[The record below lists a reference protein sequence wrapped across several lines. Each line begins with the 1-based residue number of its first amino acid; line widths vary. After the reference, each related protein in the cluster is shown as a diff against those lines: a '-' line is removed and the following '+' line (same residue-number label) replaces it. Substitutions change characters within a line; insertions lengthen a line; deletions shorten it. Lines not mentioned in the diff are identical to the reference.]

1 MGSLKKYSGLTT
13 KVKAMR
19 SRLLSSSEYELIM
32 ECGTVSEVAQILKSR
47 DGYRYILE
55 DSDSTDIHRETLE
68 YAIKY
73 SGYRD
78 FTKLYKF
85 SNLSQRK
92 YLKLFFLS
100 YEVELVKKALR
111 SASAEYMT
119 PNQRSYIEEFMNKYS
134 KVPFGKLNE
143 ATAIEEKV
151 RLLEGTI
158 YYEPLKMTLDAG
170 KGELYDLELA
180 LDMFYFKYIWKKR
193 RVSFSNEELKSFT
206 DTVGTEVDMLN
217 LTWIYRA
224 KTFYGMTQSEVA
236 ALIIPIYHKIKKP
249 QVLKLIETSDVHE
262 LIGEIGKTAYGRHF
276 TPDTF
281 KKMELDR
288 KIKELVGRVYEKY
301 YRLEPYSMAVMSGYL
316 HDKDKE
322 INRLISI
329 VECIRYG
336 YSTEET
342 VKAVQ

>member
-1 MGSLKKYSGLTT
+1 
-13 KVKAMR
+13 
-19 SRLLSSSEYELIM
+19 
-32 ECGTVSEVAQILKSR
+32 
-47 DGYRYILE
+47 
-55 DSDSTDIHRETLE
+55 
-68 YAIKY
+68 
-73 SGYRD
+73 
-78 FTKLYKF
+78 
-85 SNLSQRK
+85 
-92 YLKLFFLS
+92 
-100 YEVELVKKALR
+100 
-111 SASAEYMT
+111 
-119 PNQRSYIEEFMNKYS
+119 
-134 KVPFGKLNE
+134 
-143 ATAIEEKV
+143 
-151 RLLEGTI
+151 
-158 YYEPLKMTLDAG
+158 
-170 KGELYDLELA
+170 
-180 LDMFYFKYIWKKR
+180 
-193 RVSFSNEELKSFT
+193 
-206 DTVGTEVDMLN
+206 MLN